1 MNLSWLVKIAGD
13 KLVAA
18 TERINAFLD
27 EVAGDDKAALLG
39 NNSESASFRMNSKDP
54 IPVSPQ
60 IVTFADALSEHPD
73 TFLHFPPPDPNSP
86 WRLTPAQE
94 AHAKEVLQ
102 RSERLS
108 ALRYSL
114 CPKKITDA
122 EFWRVYFTLLQSSRR
137 RHAPAPV
144 SPKTN
149 TGSEFQETKPDESES
164 HSRMPSHDQLPAIAA
179 KIAQLDYTL
188 DSANI
193 EAVDF
198 ETDAVVVDAAKAED
212 NEGAAENPKTE
223 DFVILSPEL
232 RNSQRTLN
240 DSQRALASQNSEVDQ
255 LP

>member
-27 EVAGDDKAALLG
+27 EVAGDDKAALAG
-39 NNSESASFRMNSKDP
+39 NSSESASFLMNSKDP

-86 WRLTPAQE
+86 WQLTPSQE

-102 RSERLS
+102 QSERLS

-137 RHAPAPV
+137 RHAPSPV
-144 SPKTN
+144 SPKTD
-149 TGSEFQETKPDESES
+149 TGAKFQENKPDEPA
-164 HSRMPSHDQLPAIAA
+164 HSRMSSHDQLPAIAA

-198 ETDAVVVDAAKAED
+198 EADAVVVDAKAED
-212 NEGAAENPKTE
+212 TEGAAEIPKTD

-232 RNSQRTLN
+232 RQRTIN
-240 DSQRALASQNSEVDQ
+240 DSQPSSANQNLEADQ